1 MNKERS
7 NQILSKLRILIPNP
21 QCELSYSNTFELLCA
36 VMISAQTTDK
46 RVNMVTKE
54 LFRKYP
60 TPEKMMNAPLLD
72 VKEII
77 KSIGLANNKSKS
89 LINLSKA
96 LVEDYNGEIPNTL
109 EGLMTLPGVGRK
121 TASVVLALGFHIPAM
136 PVDTHL
142 HRVAKRLGYIKDGDD
157 VLVAEEKYKK
167 YIPKDEWIEAHHL
180 FLLFGRYHCKA
191 ISPLCD
197 ECPLKE
203 FCKKKR

>member
-21 QCELSYSNTFELLCA
+21 KCELNYSNTFELLCA

-46 RVNMVTKE
+46 RVNTVTGE

-60 TPEKMMNAPLLD
+60 TPEQMMKADIND
-72 VKEII
+72 IKEII
-77 KSIGLANNKSKS
+77 KSIGLANNKSRS

-96 LVEDYNGEIPNTL
+96 IVEEYNGEIPNTL
-109 EGLMTLPGVGRK
+109 ECLMTLPGVGRK
-121 TASVVLALGFHIPAM
+121 TAGVVLALGFNVPAM

-142 HRVAKRLGYIKDGDD
+142 HRVAKRLGYIKENDD

-167 YIPKDEWIEAHHL
+167 YIPKAEWIEAHHL
-180 FLLFGRYHCKA
+180 LLLFGRYHCKA
-191 ISPLCD
+191 VNPECD
-197 ECPLKE
+197 NCELKE

>member
-1 MNKERS
+1 MNKEKS